1 MAREPNDLVLRI
13 LKEIQK
19 TQAQHSREFEQL
31 KIGQKEIRESVVTA
45 LGLSAHA
52 NVRVDV
58 MDDRIGKIDAMIE
71 ELEQLKARV
80 THLETQGA

>member
-45 LGLSAHA
+45 LGLATWGIVQSAAFRFYA
-52 NVRVDV
+52 NLR
-58 MDDRIGKIDAMIE
+58 
-71 ELEQLKARV
+71 
-80 THLETQGA
+80 